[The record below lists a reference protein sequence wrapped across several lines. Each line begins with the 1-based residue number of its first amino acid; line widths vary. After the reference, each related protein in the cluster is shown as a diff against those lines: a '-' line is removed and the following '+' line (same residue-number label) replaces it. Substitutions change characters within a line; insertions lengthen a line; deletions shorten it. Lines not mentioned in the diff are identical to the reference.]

1 MTEEG
6 YGAVYW
12 FDNDWH
18 YYERW
23 EHLLEGKSLIR
34 SGHPFK
40 TPEGDTRCSYKK
52 SALPKTSAIMSRALT
67 IQITLNME
75 EKMPGL
81 LKAIEKAGAA
91 TI

>member
-1 MTEEG
+1 MSEEG
-6 YGAVYW
+6 HGAVCRY
-12 FDNDWH
+12 DNDWH

-40 TPEGDTRCSYKK
+40 TPDGGIRCSYEKT
-52 SALPKTSAIMSRALT
+52 ALPKTSAIMSRALT

-81 LKAIEKAGAA
+81 LKAIEKAGKSV
-91 TI
+91 